1 MKNKSK
7 KSAAL
12 WATFI
17 ALGLLGGLSACSG
30 DSLTGVDKGD
40 SDTPNYDGPCVTSA
54 ECGPDAWCDD
64 GTCVAVCPFPPCD
77 GDDGDDGSGGDVG
90 GDTGGDGDLPGDGS
104 DDPSVDPGDG
114 GGCSG
119 CNPEI
124 WVDGDWDSEYH
135 MDWSEYMGPL
145 AGLGSEL
152 DFLDQLFMGNTDIQ
166 DLPFVGAALQDFVDD
181 SIPGWLQEVIHTLN
195 NLVHFFQDVR
205 IDAALHLYQS
215 EANPFRIHAEEEWET
230 GYVML
235 IDQCAYGENDPTYPE
250 CALVPIPL
258 NRFVAEFGTIE
269 TVSPPFIG
277 ELIGRDIYFEERE
290 VEMEMSRFV
299 LYVINRSIDYA
310 TDGEYHTL
318 DDALTASVDCVQ
330 VTTSVEDAMCNTFGS
345 CGGQS
350 WVEPICVVS
359 RDAVITTIENRLL
372 AVAVDWEVMTFS
384 QDAEAVDVNHDGRA
398 DLLGL
403 PPAQPGRITDGEF
416 EFVRDIDL
424 TGNWSATR
432 P

>member
-1 MKNKSK
+1 
-7 KSAAL
+7 
-12 WATFI
+12 
-17 ALGLLGGLSACSG
+17 
-30 DSLTGVDKGD
+30 
-40 SDTPNYDGPCVTSA
+40 
-54 ECGPDAWCDD
+54 
-64 GTCVAVCPFPPCD
+64 
-77 GDDGDDGSGGDVG
+77 
-90 GDTGGDGDLPGDGS
+90 
-104 DDPSVDPGDG
+104 
-114 GGCSG
+114 
-119 CNPEI
+119 
-124 WVDGDWDSEYH
+124 
-135 MDWSEYMGPL
+135 
-145 AGLGSEL
+145 
-152 DFLDQLFMGNTDIQ
+152 
-166 DLPFVGAALQDFVDD
+166 
-181 SIPGWLQEVIHTLN
+181 
-195 NLVHFFQDVR
+195 
-205 IDAALHLYQS
+205 
-215 EANPFRIHAEEEWET
+215 
-230 GYVML
+230 
-235 IDQCAYGENDPTYPE
+235 
-250 CALVPIPL
+250 